1 MKANWIGHIF
11 YRNCLLQLVI
21 EGKRFET
28 RRRGR
33 RRKNLMDDMGK
44 EKVLESEGK
53 VSILLSGELPLE
65 EVMDLS

>member
-44 EKVLESEGK
+44 EKVLETEGK